1 MMANKPNENA
11 PHWIKC
17 KLSIKREA
25 LKAWLQSCEDS
36 GKDEWIN
43 LNVKESA
50 RNGKWYVDVDTWK
63 TDHGTPTAPVRK
75 FSNVPVGRLSESADQ
90 RFIGTL
96 NAPLSLSG
104 IA

>member
-1 MMANKPNENA
+1 MSIFVDGMMAKKPNENA

-50 RNGKWYVDVDTWK
+50 RTGKWYVDVDKWK
-63 TDHGTPTAPVRK
+63 TDHGTPTAP
-75 FSNVPVGRLSESADQ
+75 
-90 RFIGTL
+90 IGHE
-96 NAPLSLSG
+96 NG
-104 IA
+104 HE